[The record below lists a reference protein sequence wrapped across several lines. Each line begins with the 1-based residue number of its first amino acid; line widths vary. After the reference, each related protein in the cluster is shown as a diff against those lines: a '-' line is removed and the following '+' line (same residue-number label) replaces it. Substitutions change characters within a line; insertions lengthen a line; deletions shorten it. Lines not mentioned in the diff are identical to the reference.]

1 MEVEV
6 KEEEEEK
13 KKRRGAYCGAQGEG
27 ETQERVTML
36 YVCII
41 KMGPFKKKNY
51 IMTFLNDT
59 E

>member
-1 MEVEV
+1 M